1 MTALQTLTPVTPI
14 NPVLPYVGGKR
25 LLAKRLS
32 AEIDRIPHRV
42 YVEPFCG
49 MGGVFFRR
57 TQRPKSEV
65 INDLSRD
72 VSNFFRVVRKH
83 PDALVAELKYHVTC
97 RDEFEHLKRTPAD
110 TLTDIERAARFFY
123 LQKCSFGGNLTHR
136 SFGVSV
142 DGRGGRFSSEAAAT
156 YIETLH
162 ARLQAVTVEALPYDD
177 ILRRYDSPATLF
189 YLDPPYWG
197 CETDYGKDLFAAS
210 DFQQLADQLAKLK
223 GRFIMSIN
231 NVPEIRNTFG
241 EFTLQE
247 VQTTYSRAKGTSKSV
262 GELDHTELSGSQT
275 PDVHGRS

>member
-1 MTALQTLTPVTPI
+1 MTQLQALTPVEPI
-14 NPVLPYVGGKR
+14 NPALPYVGGKR
-25 LLAKRLS
+25 LLAKRIC
-32 AEIDRIPHRV
+32 AEIDGIPHSV

-57 TQRPKSEV
+57 KARPKSEV

-83 PDALVAELKYHVTC
+83 QDALIAELKYQVTC

-123 LQKCSFGGNLTHR
+123 LQRCCFGGNLTHR

-142 DGRGGRFSSEAAAT
+142 DGRGGRFSSETAAT
-156 YIETLH
+156 YIKALH
-162 ARLQAVTVEALPYDD
+162 TRLQAVTIEALPYDD
-177 ILRRYDSPATLF
+177 ILRRYDSPSTLF

-197 CETDYGKDLFAAS
+197 CENDYGKELFCRS
-210 DFQQLADQLAKLK
+210 EFQLLAKQLATLK

-231 NVPEIRNTFG
+231 DVSEIRELFG
-241 EFTLQE
+241 LFSLEV
-247 VQTTYSRAKGTSKSV
+247 VQTTYSRAKSSSKRV
-262 GELDHTELSGSQT
+262 NELIVQN
-275 PDVHGRS
+275 